1 MTVMM
6 VTVLMMMVM
15 MILPVV
21 VVVVVIILIVVVVVV
36 VVGLVVIVLAKEIA
50 IVTQCEFITRH
61 QLALAQGATEAL
73 DVIDFTLG
81 SHHKI
86 RATETQSA
94 LVALGTE

>member
-1 MTVMM
+1 
-6 VTVLMMMVM
+6 

-21 VVVVVIILIVVVVVV
+21 VVVVVIILIAVVVVVV
-36 VVGLVVIVLAKEIA
+36 VVVVSLVVIVLAKEIA
-50 IVTQCEFITRH
+50 IVTQCEFISGH